1 MTKVK
6 LVSQEGETL
15 EIDEEVAVKSTLI
28 KNMIEGTSKL
38 VIYSSLI
45 PNRCWYWG
53 RNPIT

>member
-38 VIYSSLI
+38 VIYSSLM
-45 PNRCWYWG
+45 PNRCWY
-53 RNPIT
+53 

>member
-28 KNMIEGTSKL
+28 KNMIEGKQ
-38 VIYSSLI
+38 
-45 PNRCWYWG
+45 
-53 RNPIT
+53 